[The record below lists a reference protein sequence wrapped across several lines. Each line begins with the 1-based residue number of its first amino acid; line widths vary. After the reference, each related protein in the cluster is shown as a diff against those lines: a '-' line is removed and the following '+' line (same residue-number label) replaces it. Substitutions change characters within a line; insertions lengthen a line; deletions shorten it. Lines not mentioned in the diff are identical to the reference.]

1 MADRTL
7 DDGSFSENFSL
18 GREAAFSA
26 LSVRLPPGGHETM
39 VTTKNETAV
48 GPDLRA
54 LSGALSGHSP
64 ARRAPSGLDR
74 LTLGVPRSRAMP
86 TFARWS

>member
-1 MADRTL
+1 
-7 DDGSFSENFSL
+7 
-18 GREAAFSA
+18 
-26 LSVRLPPGGHETM
+26 M

-74 LTLGVPRSRAMP
+74 LALGNPRSRAMP